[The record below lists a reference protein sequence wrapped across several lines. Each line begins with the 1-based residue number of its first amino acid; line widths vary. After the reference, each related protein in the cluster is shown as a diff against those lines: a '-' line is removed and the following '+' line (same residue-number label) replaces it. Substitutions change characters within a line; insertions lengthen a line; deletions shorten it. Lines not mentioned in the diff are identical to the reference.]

1 MRKLFIAVLV
11 FALVGNH
18 YVYAETTQTTT
29 VTCVDTVVPVVSEN
43 SPIEGDTTTTTT
55 TTTNCTTTVVTTV
68 TTPASTTT
76 TTVVSENLTDSGNI
90 LTNSTF
96 GSGTTFDGS
105 GWTFHE
111 ENPHS
116 HPAQPN
122 YGGSDSPTVGGAIAA

>member
-1 MRKLFIAVLV
+1 MRKLFLAVLV
-11 FALVGNH
+11 FSLVSNH

-122 YGGSDSPTVGGAIAA
+122 YGGSD

>member
-55 TTTNCTTTVVTTV
+55 TTTNCTTTVVTVV

-76 TTVVSENLTDSGNI
+76 TTSVSENCLYNLRFCKPIVSFFLSSCDK
-90 LTNSTF
+90 
-96 GSGTTFDGS
+96 
-105 GWTFHE
+105 
-111 ENPHS
+111 
-116 HPAQPN
+116 
-122 YGGSDSPTVGGAIAA
+122 